1 MLLEYNS
8 LDVISVLASDG
19 TVTNTG
25 QLSRAIHLVELKLE
39 RNLHWLVSLLHFN
52 ELPLRALFYHLDG
65 TTSGPKSFTGP
76 IGKLVAGDL
85 DSNPGV
91 PFALIPVD
99 LPCMPQEIVDD
110 LSID

>member
-8 LDVISVLASDG
+8 LDVISALASDG

-25 QLSRAIHLVELKLE
+25 RLSGAIHLVELKLE
-39 RNLHWLVSLLHFN
+39 RNLHWLVCLLHFN
-52 ELPLRALFYHLDG
+52 ELPLRALFYHLYG
-65 TTSGPKSFTGP
+65 NTSGPKSFTGP

-99 LPCMPQEIVDD
+99 LPCMTHEIVDD
-110 LSID
+110 L